1 MESIVITV
9 PSSTRK
15 YFPYASSE
23 GYDIGAYTIEDLYGY
38 FVNTY
43 LVDPVTFSDYSGWD
57 DGARS
62 SALNQKGWDCILD
75 YTSEGSIGFYFPELP
90 KRSGGGDVGR
100 MYYAYG
106 EPDYQIICKIWAD
119 NFFNN
124 MRYSYDENY
133 FACVMS
139 LRTLGG
145 DSWEFTFLIDKTDNY
160 NLKHFYFR
168 NINVWSNGN
177 TFGIGYKHYDR
188 EVQAWNP
195 SRMICNETNLGLD
208 TSVKAGFTPLQQTT
222 YYNYRYFSA
231 NIHRSILH
239 PNLKNGISGA
249 KNLKCYTYNMNPT
262 IDRYD
267 SYDYYDYTFFVEGL
281 ESDVSKQIELY
292 DVRYNLKRYYNHDDF
307 IKLSLRKN
315 SIYEIRYN
323 NKLYKEVRYTTKKD
337 MVKGHISGNI
347 SVTNCDVSSSN
358 VLLIRCYRSSD
369 NLFIGDYKVGS
380 TGFYEVPNLDL
391 NEKYDIILIDTSKSI
406 EWQVLSM
413 RDTVPYGLD
422 ELPVIYK
429 ADKIQNINTV
439 VTSVGA
445 YISWDFAK
453 QEGTKVDHIVV
464 YKSNTEINI
473 NKIDLYD
480 SDTTHGLS
488 MFIPKASLRNYYV
501 FKVVY
506 GNTSTLS
513 SILDV
518 HKSDHNIIT
527 AFDFSPR

>member
-1 MESIVITV
+1 
-9 PSSTRK
+9 
-15 YFPYASSE
+15 
-23 GYDIGAYTIEDLYGY
+23 
-38 FVNTY
+38 
-43 LVDPVTFSDYSGWD
+43 
-57 DGARS
+57 
-62 SALNQKGWDCILD
+62 
-75 YTSEGSIGFYFPELP
+75 
-90 KRSGGGDVGR
+90 
-100 MYYAYG
+100 
-106 EPDYQIICKIWAD
+106 
-119 NFFNN
+119 
-124 MRYSYDENY
+124 
-133 FACVMS
+133 
-139 LRTLGG
+139 
-145 DSWEFTFLIDKTDNY
+145 
-160 NLKHFYFR
+160 
-168 NINVWSNGN
+168 
-177 TFGIGYKHYDR
+177 
-188 EVQAWNP
+188 
-195 SRMICNETNLGLD
+195 
-208 TSVKAGFTPLQQTT
+208 
-222 YYNYRYFSA
+222 
-231 NIHRSILH
+231 
-239 PNLKNGISGA
+239 
-249 KNLKCYTYNMNPT
+249 
-262 IDRYD
+262 
-267 SYDYYDYTFFVEGL
+267 
-281 ESDVSKQIELY
+281 
-292 DVRYNLKRYYNHDDF
+292 
-307 IKLSLRKN
+307 
-315 SIYEIRYN
+315 
-323 NKLYKEVRYTTKKD
+323 

-358 VLLIRCYRSSD
+358 VLSIRCYRSSD

-413 RDTVPYGLD
+413 RDPIPYGLD

-527 AFDFSPR
+527 TTKITSEYEK